1 MTSIDAHEPRGTAHP
16 AHPGSA
22 GGRPGPTTRVQ
33 VHEHRV
39 DGVDGVDGADWGV
52 RRRADRLVTEEPMEV
67 RCSWPG
73 QRAQSVAVTM
83 RTPGHDFE
91 LAAGLLFAEGLA
103 TPGSIDSVAY
113 CADLPPGRQGYNTVT
128 LALTGPPPVALPR
141 RGDTVTAVSSACG
154 VCGAESIAA
163 VLDRLDPLPPA
174 SPTDP
179 LRVSAGVVHALPE
192 ALREHQR
199 VFDRTGGLHAAGLF
213 DRDGRALVVREDVG
227 RHNAVDKVVG
237 HRLLARQAPGAD
249 VLAVSGRLG
258 YEITQKAVS
267 AAVPVVVAVGAPSS
281 LSVELAERAGTTLVG
296 FTGSRR
302 FVVYTHPE
310 RVV

>member
-1 MTSIDAHEPRGTAHP
+1 MTSIHADESDGP
-16 AHPGSA
+16 ARPGV
-22 GGRPGPTTRVQ
+22 GPQRPGPTSRVQ
-33 VHEHRV
+33 VHEHSV
-39 DGVDGVDGADWGV
+39 DAGV
-52 RRRADRLVTEEPMEV
+52 RRRADRLVTEEPLEV

-73 QRAQSVAVTM
+73 QRPQSVAVTM

-103 TPGSIDSVAY
+103 APGAIGSVAY

-128 LALTGPPPVALPR
+128 LSLTRPPTAALPR
-141 RGDTVTAVSSACG
+141 RGETVTAVSSACG

-163 VLDRLDPLPPA
+163 VLDRLDPLPSV
-174 SPTDP
+174 SPPDQVT
-179 LRVSAGVVHALPE
+179 VSAEVVHSLPE

-199 VFDRTGGLHAAGLF
+199 VFARTGGLHAAGLF
-213 DRDGRALVVREDVG
+213 DRDGHALVVREDVG

-237 HRLLARQAPGAD
+237 HRLLAHEAPGAD
-249 VLAVSGRLG
+249 VLGVSGRLG
-258 YEITQKAVS
+258 YEITQKAVT
-267 AAVPVVVAVGAPSS
+267 AAIPVVVAVGAPSS

-296 FTGSRR
+296 FAGSRR

-310 RVV
+310 RVSA